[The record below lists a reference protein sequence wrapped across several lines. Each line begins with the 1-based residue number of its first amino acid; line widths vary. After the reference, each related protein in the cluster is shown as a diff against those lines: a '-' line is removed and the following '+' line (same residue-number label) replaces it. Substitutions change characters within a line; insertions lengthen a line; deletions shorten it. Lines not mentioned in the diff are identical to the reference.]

1 MVNPYSFEKELESP
15 EYTKQLRRHKDMWL
29 SFSEFLSFCKMNF
42 SRAGNVAKR
51 HFFLRV
57 LDDFLQSSV
66 AINYLC
72 REGIH
77 HTCRRELRYLLELS
91 VKACL
96 ISQKS
101 EDPELAFEGQI
112 QEHKSILKKSEFNL
126 INSIQFKLLSERSA
140 EEFKSDVKRMYGV
153 LSAYTH
159 STPFQVSERL
169 SSEQSGVTIGYE
181 GAEELRG
188 LNEHAQLT
196 YSYISTLLAHSIEEW
211 VLGDF
216 LVLSNGGRNLWYFR
230 KSKYI
235 AVLDERFDYKHERQ
249 KNLQRILSDRREDI
263 EF

>member
-1 MVNPYSFEKELESP
+1 MTNPEILKEELKSP
-15 EYTKQLRRHKDMWL
+15 EYFELLHRHEVMWRSL
-29 SFSEFLSFCKMNF
+29 GIFLSFCKMNF
-42 SRAGNVAKR
+42 SRAGDIAVR

-57 LDDFLQSSV
+57 LDDFLQSVV

-101 EDPELAFEGQI
+101 EASELEFEEQI
-112 QEHKSILKKSEFNL
+112 EEHKKILKKSEFNL
-126 INSIQFKLLSERSA
+126 INSIQFKLFTEQSA
-140 EEFKSDVKRMYGV
+140 EEFKRDVKRMYGV
-153 LSAYTH
+153 LSAYSH

-169 SSEQSGVTIGYE
+169 GRENAGKAIGYE
-181 GAEELRG
+181 GTEELRD

-196 YSYISTLLAHSIEEW
+196 YSYIATLLAHALEEW

-216 LVLSNGGRNLWYFR
+216 LVESNGERNPWHFR

-235 AVLDERFDYKHERQ
+235 AMLDERFDYKHERQ
-249 KNLQRILSDRREDI
+249 ENLQRIKSDRLADI

>member
-1 MVNPYSFEKELESP
+1 MTHPESLREELESP
-15 EYTKQLRRHKDMWL
+15 EYLEQLSRHEVIWR
-29 SFSEFLSFCKMNF
+29 SFVMYLYFCKMNF
-42 SRAGNVAKR
+42 SRAGDIARR

-57 LDDFLQSSV
+57 LDDFIQSVV

-77 HTCRRELRYLLELS
+77 NTCRRELRYLLELS

-101 EDPELAFEGQI
+101 EASELAFEDQI
-112 QEHKSILKKSEFNL
+112 DKYRNILKKSEFNL
-126 INSIQFKLLSERSA
+126 INSIEFKLLAEQSA
-140 EEFKSDVKRMYGV
+140 EEFKKDVKRMYGV
-153 LSAYTH
+153 LSAYSH

-169 SSEQSGVTIGYE
+169 GREKAGKTIGYE
-181 GAEELRG
+181 GTEELRD

-196 YSYISTLLAHSIEEW
+196 YSYIATLLAHALEEW

-216 LVLSNGGRNLWYFR
+216 LVESNGERNPWHFR

-235 AVLDERFDYKHERQ
+235 AMLDERFDYKHERQ
-249 KNLQRILSDRREDI
+249 ENLQRIKSDRLADI

>member
-1 MVNPYSFEKELESP
+1 MSSPELIKKELESP
-15 EYTKQLRRHKDMWL
+15 DYLEQLQKHEVIWRSLGMY
-29 SFSEFLSFCKMNF
+29 LSFCKMNF
-42 SRAGNVAKR
+42 SRAGDIAKR
-51 HFFLRV
+51 NFFLRV
-57 LDDFLQSSV
+57 VDDFMQSIV
-66 AINYLC
+66 AINFLS

-101 EDPELAFEGQI
+101 DKDASSFEDQI
-112 QEHKSILKKSEFNL
+112 KDHNKILKKSDFNL
-126 INSIQFKLLSERSA
+126 INAIEFKLLTAKAA
-140 EEFKSDVKRMYGV
+140 EEFKEDVKKMYGV
-153 LSAYTH
+153 LSAYSH

-169 SSEQSGVTIGYE
+169 AREQAGRTIGYE
-181 GAEELRG
+181 GTDELRE

-196 YSYISTLLAHSIEEW
+196 YSYIATLLAHAIEEW

-216 LVLSNGGRNLWYFR
+216 LVERNGESNSWHFR

-235 AVLDERFDYKHERQ
+235 AMLDERFDYKHERQ
-249 KNLQRILSDRREDI
+249 ENLMIIQSNRVAEI

>member
-1 MVNPYSFEKELESP
+1 MTHPESLREELESP
-15 EYTKQLRRHKDMWL
+15 EYLEQLSRHEVIWRSLGMY
-29 SFSEFLSFCKMNF
+29 LSFCKMNF
-42 SRAGNVAKR
+42 SRAGDIARR

-57 LDDFLQSSV
+57 LDDFLQSVV

-101 EDPELAFEGQI
+101 KASELAFEDQI
-112 QEHKSILKKSEFNL
+112 DEHKNILKKSEFNL
-126 INSIQFKLLSERSA
+126 INSIEFKLLTEQSA
-140 EEFKSDVKRMYGV
+140 EEFKKDVKRMYGV
-153 LSAYTH
+153 LSAYSH

-169 SSEQSGVTIGYE
+169 GREKAGKTIGYE
-181 GAEELRG
+181 GTEELRD

-196 YSYISTLLAHSIEEW
+196 YSYIATLLAHALEEW

-216 LVLSNGGRNLWYFR
+216 LVESNGERNPWHFR

-235 AVLDERFDYKHERQ
+235 AMLDERFDYKHERQ
-249 KNLQRILSDRREDI
+249 ENLQRIKSDRLADI

>member
-1 MVNPYSFEKELESP
+1 MTNPESIKEELESP
-15 EYTKQLRRHKDMWL
+15 EYIEQLDRHEVMWRSL
-29 SFSEFLSFCKMNF
+29 CEYLSFCKLNF
-42 SRAGNVAKR
+42 SRAGDIARR

-57 LDDFLQSSV
+57 VDDFLQSVV

-77 HTCRRELRYLLELS
+77 HTCRRELRYLLEMS

-101 EDPELAFEGQI
+101 EVSELAFEEQI
-112 QEHKSILKKSEFNL
+112 EEHKKVLKKPEFNL
-126 INSIQFKLLSERSA
+126 INSIQFRLLTEQSA
-140 EEFKSDVKRMYGV
+140 EEFKRDVKRMYGV
-153 LSAYTH
+153 LSAYSH
-159 STPFQVSERL
+159 STPFQISQRL
-169 SSEQSGVTIGYE
+169 CREKAGRTIGYE
-181 GAEELRG
+181 GTEELRD

-196 YSYISTLLAHSIEEW
+196 YSYIATLMAHAVEEW

-216 LVLSNGGRNLWYFR
+216 LVESDGERNPWHFR

-235 AVLDERFDYKHERQ
+235 AILDERFDYKHERQ
-249 KNLQRILSDRREDI
+249 ENLQRIKSDRLSDV